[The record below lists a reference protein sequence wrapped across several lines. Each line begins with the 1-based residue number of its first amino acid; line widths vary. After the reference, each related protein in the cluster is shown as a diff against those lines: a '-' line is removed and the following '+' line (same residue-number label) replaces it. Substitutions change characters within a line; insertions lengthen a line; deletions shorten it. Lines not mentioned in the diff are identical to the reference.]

1 MSWNVKGQLL
11 ILGEITQIF
20 SPRIDNWII
29 GHLYSNTFLCDLFL
43 SWQPLILPVTQIITL
58 IYFERTVNCNLSI
71 IFIYISMYTYIYVY
85 KHIYIYIYIY
95 IYAYIYVYKNKKKKL
110 LKVKSLAE
118 VLAFGAYMFG
128 SLRSFN
134 NMYLYRFNCPL
145 SNDCSLVTYANGRG
159 SAVLT
164 Y

>member
-71 IFIYISMYTYIYVY
+71 IFIYISMYT
-85 KHIYIYIYIY
+85 H
-95 IYAYIYVYKNKKKKL
+95 IYVYKNKKKKL

-118 VLAFGAYMFG
+118 ISTCFWGVYVREFTKF
-128 SLRSFN
+128 
-134 NMYLYRFNCPL
+134 
-145 SNDCSLVTYANGRG
+145 
-159 SAVLT
+159 
-164 Y
+164 

>member
-1 MSWNVKGQLL
+1 
-11 ILGEITQIF
+11 
-20 SPRIDNWII
+20 
-29 GHLYSNTFLCDLFL
+29 
-43 SWQPLILPVTQIITL
+43 
-58 IYFERTVNCNLSI
+58 
-71 IFIYISMYTYIYVY
+71 MYTYIYVY
-85 KHIYIYIYIY
+85 KHIYIY

>member
-20 SPRIDNWII
+20 SPRNWII

-58 IYFERTVNCNLSI
+58 MYFERTVNCNLSI
-71 IFIYISMYTYIYVY
+71 IFIYISMYT
-85 KHIYIYIYIY
+85 
-95 IYAYIYVYKNKKKKL
+95 YIYVYKNKKKKL

-134 NMYLYRFNCPL
+134 NMYLDRFNCPL
-145 SNDCSLVTYANGRG
+145 SNDCSLVTYVDDRV